1 MKMICM
7 IREQWQNRVPQA
19 ELERI
24 AGGAGS
30 SVRSRALPA
39 GEDKVVNLAA
49 WKAENLIVPDEPE
62 TGRVSAPGRYGD
74 RRTIRRR
81 RRLAAI
87 QNFAELT
94 ATLAV
99 TAALAALVLRVLL
112 F

>member
-1 MKMICM
+1 MAKP
-7 IREQWQNRVPQA
+7 RP
-19 ELERI
+19 
-24 AGGAGS
+24 AGRAGADRGRRG
-30 SVRSRALPA
+30 VQRPEPALPA
-39 GEDKVVNLAA
+39 GEDKVVDLAV
-49 WKAENLIVPDEPE
+49 WRAEHLTAPDEPE